1 MTHAS
6 PIPRKER
13 DVLTM
18 KVMNSPVAEP
28 ARPRVAVPGDLPAAP
43 AISLHQVAKTFEGAG
58 VRALDPL
65 SLEVPRGEFVAVLGP
80 SGCGKSTLLRLIG
93 GLYPCDAPGVV
104 RVFGDEVKAPSPHVG
119 IVFQTY
125 NLLPWLNVVANLCL
139 CAQTR
144 GMPRKV
150 IDERVPGM
158 LQVLGLADFAA
169 RYPHELSGGMRQ
181 RVALGQA
188 LITQPDL
195 LLLDEPF
202 GALDA
207 LTRDRLNVELLR
219 LCQANRQSVLLVTH
233 SIDEAVFMADR
244 VLVMS
249 PRPGRVVHDIRI
261 DLPRPRDPKVTRLL
275 PEYGRL
281 VTELGEIMGVA

>member
-1 MTHAS
+1 MRHAS
-6 PIPRKER
+6 HIPRKER

-18 KVMNSPVAEP
+18 KVMSSPEADAV
-28 ARPRVAVPGDLPAAP
+28 RPRAAAPGDGIAAQ
-43 AISLHQVAKTFEGAG
+43 AISLRKVAKTFEGAG
-58 VRALDPL
+58 VRALEPL

-93 GLYPCDAPGVV
+93 GLYPCDPSGVV
-104 RVFGDEVKAPSPHVG
+104 RVFGNEVKAPSPHVG

-125 NLLPWLNVVANLCL
+125 NLLPWLNVIENLCL

-144 GMPRKV
+144 GIPRNV

-158 LQVLGLADFAA
+158 LKVLGLDDFAT

-249 PRPGRVVHDIRI
+249 PRPGRVVHDIRV